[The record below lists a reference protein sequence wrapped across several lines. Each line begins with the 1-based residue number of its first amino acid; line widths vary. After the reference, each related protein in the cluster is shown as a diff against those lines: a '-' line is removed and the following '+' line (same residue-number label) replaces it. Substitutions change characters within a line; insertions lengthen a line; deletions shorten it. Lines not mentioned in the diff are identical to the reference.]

1 MNKKVEEIIKTLE
14 KLKLKIKENYKAEVI
29 GIFGSYVRGE
39 QKEGSDLDILVN
51 FLEGA
56 TLLHLAGLGNFLE
69 ENLSVKVDIV
79 PVDTIREEIKDYILK
94 EAIYL

>member
-1 MNKKVEEIIKTLE
+1 MNE
-14 KLKLKIKENYKAEVI
+14 KLKKITKVLVSLKEQIRKEYKAEIV
-29 GIFGSYVRGE
+29 GIFGSYVRGDE
-39 QKEGSDLDILVN
+39 KEGSDLDILVN

-69 ENLSVKVDIV
+69 EKLSLKVDIL
-79 PVDTIREEIKDYILK
+79 PVDTIKEEIKDYILK